1 MLDRLYTPMDWY
13 WQVGSDRGRF
23 WSSKLG
29 NWVPTLPEDV
39 GFTKIGTIEELAGA
53 LTIFGL
59 PTPYT
64 DLVDVKKEA
73 ERRILLVMTDYQQRN
88 ELNFLQESMINFG
101 IDVTSWPA
109 DLKQFYFEYKRKWD
123 EIKRLRARCANIE
136 AMTPVPENF
145 RDDIHWM

>member
-1 MLDRLYTPMDWY
+1 MSDYNYNPMDWY
-13 WQVGSDRGRF
+13 WQVGEDRGKF

-29 NWVPTLPEDV
+29 GWTQETPEV
-39 GFTKIGTIEELAGA
+39 LTKIGSLEELAEVLA
-53 LTIFGL
+53 PYGL
-59 PTPYT
+59 VTPFT
-64 DLVDVKKEA
+64 DTRDVKKEA

-145 RDDIHWM
+145 RDDVHWM

>member
-1 MLDRLYTPMDWY
+1 MSDFNYTPMDWY
-13 WQVGSDRGRF
+13 WQVGADRGKF

-29 NWVPTLPEDV
+29 NWVPQLPDGV
-39 GFTKIGTIEELAGA
+39 GLTKIASVEELTEV
-53 LTIFGL
+53 LTIYGL
-59 PTPYT
+59 PTPFT
-64 DLVDVKKEA
+64 NTMDIKKEA

-88 ELNFLQESMINFG
+88 ELNFLQESMISFG
-101 IDVTSWPA
+101 LDVSSWPS
-109 DLKQFYFEYKRKWD
+109 DLKDFYFNYKRKWD